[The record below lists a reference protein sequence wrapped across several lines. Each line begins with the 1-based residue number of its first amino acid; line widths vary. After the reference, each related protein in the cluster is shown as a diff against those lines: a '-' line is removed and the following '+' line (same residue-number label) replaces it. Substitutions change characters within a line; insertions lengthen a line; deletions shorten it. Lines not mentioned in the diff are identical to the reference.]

1 MKNTP
6 SGSTGKPQKRA
17 ERPLDATNAS
27 QASGDAADDAERLAD
42 GKAALLAH
50 FARREKEGDTL
61 HRFICERMRT
71 DEFAAAFRE
80 KIRSGDFDVEVR
92 EEE

>member
-1 MKNTP
+1 
-6 SGSTGKPQKRA
+6 
-17 ERPLDATNAS
+17 
-27 QASGDAADDAERLAD
+27 
-42 GKAALLAH
+42 
-50 FARREKEGDTL
+50 
-61 HRFICERMRT
+61 MRT